1 MLKNEDGDIVNEFER
16 VFTKEHNALLH
27 TDIHKLE
34 YKEKMFHVEVETAG
48 KKLQLRS
55 EALLVATGIRPNT
68 DLLNLSNTKIQT
80 DTNGYIIVNEYL
92 ETTSPEVYALGDITG
107 KYFYRHSANFEGEFL
122 FRTLYLEKKRTPID
136 YPPVPH
142 AVFTHPQVARV
153 GKTEEQLVQEGIDY
167 IAAKNPYSASAT
179 GMARLSDSGFV
190 KILVDKKSRKVL
202 GAHAI
207 GDEASNVIH
216 LFILLMTIGGNLDD
230 LLRMIYIH
238 PALPEIVRNTARK
251 AGELLQIKE

>member
-1 MLKNEDGDIVNEFER
+1 MTSREALRRTDLPKSLIVIGGGFIALELGFAYSAFGSEVTFLVRSRMLKNEDGDIVNEFER

-122 FRTLYLEKKRTPID
+122 FRTLYLEKKELRSIILRFHTPFL
-136 YPPVPH
+136 H
-142 AVFTHPQVARV
+142 
-153 GKTEEQLVQEGIDY
+153 
-167 IAAKNPYSASAT
+167 
-179 GMARLSDSGFV
+179 
-190 KILVDKKSRKVL
+190 ILRW
-202 GAHAI
+202 
-207 GDEASNVIH
+207 
-216 LFILLMTIGGNLDD
+216 
-230 LLRMIYIH
+230 
-238 PALPEIVRNTARK
+238 PE
-251 AGELLQIKE
+251 